1 MDIEITEKADD
12 SPLTRVMFNFD
23 GDYSA
28 VVGNDEQG
36 NTYLFYPFDLWMFEL
51 NSVGHVKMLIRIYS
65 SL

>member
-36 NTYLFYPFDLWMFEL
+36 NTYLFYPFDL
-51 NSVGHVKMLIRIYS
+51 
-65 SL
+65 